1 MNKKV
6 LGIAILAVL
15 ICLMIGIKVF
25 TEYNSDP
32 NVSDLDNKAL
42 TDVTIAV
49 GGGKE
54 DFIADTR
61 VNEIMREKYGINA
74 IYDS

>member
-6 LGIAILAVL
+6 LGIVILAIL

-25 TEYNSDP
+25 TGDAKQNTNNQDISKSE
-32 NVSDLDNKAL
+32 NKSI

-61 VNEIMREKYGINA
+61 VNEIMKVK
-74 IYDS
+74 